1 MSRSKSSPP
10 SQRMLR
16 VGELVRHTLADFFA
30 REEIADE
37 ELRGVAL
44 TFPEVRMT
52 PDLKRADI
60 FVMPLGGARAK
71 EIAAALNRH
80 SKYIRGQIVPKLGL
94 RFAPQFQFL
103 VDESFGEADRI
114 EELLRSERVARDLKR
129 GQ

>member
-1 MSRSKSSPP
+1 M
-10 SQRMLR
+10 
-16 VGELVRHTLADFFA
+16 V
-30 REEIADE
+30 
-37 ELRGVAL
+37 GVAS
-44 TFPEVRMT
+44 TVPEPSFAKARIEWAARVT

-94 RFAPQFQFL
+94 RFAPQFHFL
-103 VDESFGEADRI
+103 VDESFGEAERI

-129 GQ
+129 DR